1 MGKLLEE
8 LKRRK
13 VFRIAGVYAVV
24 GWVLAQIAEF
34 AVDTFA
40 APQWVQQMFVVFL
53 LLGFPLAIILAWAY
67 EITPAGVKTDFIA
80 QSVPTTTS
88 NTDRKL
94 IYATFA
100 LVLLVAGIQLSN
112 QFLSDNDIS
121 SNRSAE
127 SVRAS
132 INTNT
137 SVVRSSINL
146 NHLLV
151 QGFGGLRTVFDITPD
166 GSFLAYANAVEGYWM
181 LRNLATQET
190 RVLEGA
196 GNGKAK
202 FSPNGQMMLLSSG
215 TTGDIGVQ
223 SVQGGPIR
231 PLPIEGTLSAMWLT
245 DEQIIYQ
252 HADGDPR
259 ILSLED
265 RTETSIPGLNVAVEP
280 GFIGAYTFN
289 PLPSGSAFLYKEYPS
304 SAQAGG
310 SIIQAYDLK
319 SESKTLITD
328 DGYFPQYVN
337 SGHVL
342 FLREGDL
349 WAVPFDAG
357 SVRVTGGEAR
367 VIEGVSQ
374 VSPFWG
380 AYSVSDF
387 GRLVYLKGIPD
398 LSEFPALAW
407 TDLQGN
413 SETIPIQSGNYTN
426 PRLSPDGEKVALTRI
441 ENGDVSNVWVYE
453 LGPNILG
460 KRTFSDSASRAIW
473 SADSKELFYHNS
485 SSLRGDIWRI
495 NADGTGQQELVF
507 NGLGRAQHVVTG
519 EGRLLIIE
527 GPGNASDI
535 SSLRLSDDVWVRESV
550 LESDYDLSAPS
561 VSPDGRWLVYVSAET
576 GQPEVYVRP
585 YPNVDDA
592 RWQVSSQGGRDPVW
606 SPTGDGLFYY
616 NLATSTVL
624 RSELPISGQAEEFN
638 FEEAV
643 PVTQIDRNALDDI
656 GAYSISADG
665 KRVLHFLIAEDAA
678 ATASGLA
685 SFELVENW
693 FEELRRLAPAYPQ

>member
-34 AVDTFA
+34 AVDTFS

-67 EITPAGVKTDFIA
+67 EITPAGVKPDFTA
-80 QSVPTTTS
+80 QSAPTTTS

-121 SNRSAE
+121 ANRSTE
-127 SVRAS
+127 SAS
-132 INTNT
+132 FNTTT
-137 SVVRSSINL
+137 SVIRSSINL
-146 NHLLV
+146 NHPLPRV
-151 QGFGGLRTVFDITPD
+151 FGGLRTVFDITAD
-166 GSFLAYANAVEGYWM
+166 GSFLAYAKAAEGYWM

-190 RVLEGA
+190 RVLEGT

-202 FSPNGQMMLLSSG
+202 FSPSGQMMLLASG

-231 PLPIEGTLSAMWLT
+231 PLPIEGTLSAIWLN

-265 RTETSIPGLNVAVEP
+265 RTEISIPGLNVA
-280 GFIGAYTFN
+280 GAGAFAGAYVFN
-289 PLPSGSAFLYKEYPS
+289 SLPSGSAFLYKEYPP
-304 SAQAGG
+304 SAQARE
-310 SIIQAYDLK
+310 STIQAYDLK
-319 SESKTLITD
+319 NERKILITD
-328 DGYFPQYVN
+328 DGFFPQYVN

-342 FLREGDL
+342 FLRNGDL
-349 WAVPFDAG
+349 WAVPFDAD
-357 SVRVTGGEAR
+357 SLRVTGGEAR
-367 VIEGVSQ
+367 VIVGVDQVSQ
-374 VSPFWG
+374 FWG
-380 AYSVSDF
+380 AYSVSDS
-387 GRLVYLKGIPD
+387 GRLVYLKGVSD
-398 LSEFPALAW
+398 LFEFPALAW

-473 SADSKELFYHNS
+473 SADSNKLFYHNS
-485 SSLRGDIWRI
+485 TSLRGDIWRI

-585 YPNVDDA
+585 YPNVNER

-606 SPTGDGLFYY
+606 SPAGDGLFYY

-624 RSELPISGQAEEFN
+624 RSELPISSQGEEFN
-638 FEEAV
+638 FEQAV
-643 PVTQIDRNALDDI
+643 PITQIDRNAADDI
-656 GAYSISADG
+656 GAYSISTDG
-665 KRVLHFLIAEDAA
+665 KRVLHFMFAEDAY
-678 ATASGLA
+678 TAESEFA

-693 FEELRRLAPAYPQ
+693 FLELQELAPANLR